1 VTVDGV
7 VYVSIGQDPE
17 HGPGVGRLTAMDPTQ
32 EGDVTNSATL
42 WTYDGISRSIS
53 TVAVSAGIV
62 FAADYEGRLHAV
74 HQKTGKPLWVHDTNA
89 HMWGSPFVVDG
100 RVYIG
105 NEDGMLSVL
114 KVSKRKKILAEIPLT
129 APMYTTPVVAN
140 QTLYIATQNH
150 LYAVGGTP

>member
-1 VTVDGV
+1 
-7 VYVSIGQDPE
+7 
-17 HGPGVGRLTAMDPTQ
+17 
-32 EGDVTNSATL
+32 
-42 WTYDGISRSIS
+42 
-53 TVAVSAGIV
+53 
-62 FAADYEGRLHAV
+62 
-74 HQKTGKPLWVHDTNA
+74 
-89 HMWGSPFVVDG
+89 MWGSPFVVDG